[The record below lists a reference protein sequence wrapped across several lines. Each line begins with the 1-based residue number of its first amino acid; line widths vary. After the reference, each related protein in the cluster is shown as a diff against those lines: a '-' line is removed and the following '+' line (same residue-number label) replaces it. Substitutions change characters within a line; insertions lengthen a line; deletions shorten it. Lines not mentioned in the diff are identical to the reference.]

1 MVIQSCGGILT
12 NGLLPFLTDCI
23 SFLEAKLGSVR
34 IRVDRTGFISLRL
47 SCYKG
52 GTHHAHVVCDSH
64 VCVFLPGVPFLF
76 LPLSH
81 ELT

>member
-1 MVIQSCGGILT
+1 M

-23 SFLEAKLGSVR
+23 SSPEAKLGSVR

-64 VCVFLPGVPFLF
+64 MCVCFFQVYPSCFCVSPMSWHSKPGAAA
-76 LPLSH
+76 
-81 ELT
+81 